1 MLVKR
6 RPNVWKR
13 VNRQSVGKSTT
24 VLPWLLPE
32 FVATEQCSEMVK
44 TDILNLSKDPD
55 TFLQDIEGSED
66 AKYSPSNNTELINL
80 LRNQDPRL
88 KQARFLFVQRDAKID
103 VETVGS

>member
-1 MLVKR
+1 MKLR
-6 RPNVWKR
+6 LNVLKWAQQQR
-13 VNRQSVGKSTT
+13 VGKSTT

-32 FVATEQCSEMVK
+32 FVASEQYGEMVK

-66 AKYSPSNNTELINL
+66 AKYCPSNNTELINL

-88 KQARFLFVQRDAKID
+88 KQARFLFVQRDAKFD
-103 VETVGS
+103 VEAVGL